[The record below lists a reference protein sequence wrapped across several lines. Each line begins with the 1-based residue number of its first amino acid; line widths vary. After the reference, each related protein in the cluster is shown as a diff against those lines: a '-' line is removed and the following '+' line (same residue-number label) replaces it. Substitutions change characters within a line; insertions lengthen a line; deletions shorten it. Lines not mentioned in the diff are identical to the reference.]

1 MGVLARERHLEQLVL
16 AQDSL
21 GGREWAATVVGK
33 GGSDGAGET
42 HTHTHTLTHTQRER
56 RQMPVVDEGEFTKT
70 RCPFVV
76 SGGGSSR
83 FGADKTGAWLTAF
96 RITPHTGLPRLLLV
110 MS

>member
-1 MGVLARERHLEQLVL
+1 MVESNRSESQTCGVASVYTHLHRHVKMEPNI
-16 AQDSL
+16 
-21 GGREWAATVVGK
+21 TN
-33 GGSDGAGET
+33 
-42 HTHTHTLTHTQRER
+42 THTHTLTHTQRER

-83 FGADKTGAWLTAF
+83 FGADKMGAWLTAF